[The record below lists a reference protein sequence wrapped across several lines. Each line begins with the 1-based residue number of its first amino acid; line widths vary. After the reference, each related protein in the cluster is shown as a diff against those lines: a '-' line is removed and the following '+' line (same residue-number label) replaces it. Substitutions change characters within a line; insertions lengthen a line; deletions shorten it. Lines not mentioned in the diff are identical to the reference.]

1 VASLLK
7 TILMMEHEAI
17 PVQANH
23 RQLNPKIDPLEPD
36 RIIIPLATLPWK
48 LEDKVACINNYGA
61 AGSNAAMIVR
71 NTPAALSARAEA
83 PRLPKYPLYIAANS
97 PGSLQEYCRV
107 LELAIQ
113 KIANQFSDDS
123 LLGTILFS
131 LSQMQNPAL
140 PQALLA
146 TVSTLPELR
155 AVLAKAAAGS
165 SSLVT
170 KTPNNR
176 QPIVL
181 VFGGQRT
188 SFVGLSKDV
197 FEASRLL
204 QLHLRACND
213 AIQAD
218 GGSSIFPA
226 IFQTEPVNDVDLLHS
241 LFFSIQYA
249 CAKAWIDAGV
259 VPDAVMGHSF
269 GQLTALC
276 IGGTLSLADAVR
288 LVRGRAQLMQT
299 LWGEERGSM
308 ILVQANTQ
316 TVQRIISAVQ
326 SVVEIACYNGPESH
340 VLVGTEKAIDT
351 VEASLRDGV
360 QGLIGIKHKRLAV
373 THGFHSRFTEP
384 ILPGLVA
391 IAERLSFKEPE
402 IHLETCSDGSPW
414 TRANPALIAEHTRS
428 PVYFGQ
434 AVERLSGHLGPCTWL
449 EAGAGS
455 GITSMVRA
463 ALPDSAAHN
472 FQAIQL
478 DGTNAL
484 TGMVDA
490 TMNLWKVGH
499 HGVQFWPFHRRQG
512 CKSLTLRLPPYQFE
526 TTRHW
531 LEWKDTIATEQKVP
545 TPEQA
550 TVPQEPVFLAFVGYR
565 DQRKLQA
572 EFHVD
577 TRSKEYQFFVKGH
590 AVLAQPLCPAP
601 LYVELAAR
609 AATILHGGNADCFPC
624 VKDLGIR
631 SPLGAKETVVSVIL
645 ERKDTDVPI
654 WTFSFSTT
662 QCHAAGTVSL
672 QQHGS
677 SLKEEAIRYEKLIGM
692 RRCQDIMADPQA
704 EALQGAL
711 VYRIFGRVVTY
722 ADYYKGVQSVF
733 ARNQEVAGHVKL
745 AELPVGDKTLL
756 NPLAVD
762 NFIQVSGLHVN
773 SLTEIGDKE
782 VYVCTQVDCVQATA
796 KFLNHAGAGS
806 WTVYSNF
813 HHTGERELVNDIF
826 VFDTVSNSLVFWTLG
841 VRFTRVNINSLAQ
854 VLSRAN
860 KDADRGSLPSASSRV
875 PAELVSAARLAATSK
890 PNTRADKDAP
900 VLPTRDL
907 LSELRDVIQAI
918 TEVPKSDITAEA
930 TLEDL
935 GVDSLMGTEV
945 LNEINKSFSVSI
957 PVDEFSGMTDVA
969 SVVRA
974 LQARLG
980 IESSSSSGN
989 ESDSSETQMGASGTI
1004 TPLSEPETDSGAVLQ
1019 LSSLLATHLETSDP
1033 IEFQT
1038 NLSELGLDSLLSIE
1052 LASDIKKM
1060 FQVDVDMAE
1069 LTTESTFGDLVKLVL
1084 IGEAQ
1089 ITSGAPPAVGAL
1101 QSNQQATTNRA
1112 PSRDAS
1118 PILGSQRAFEDVRF
1132 DYDLYTQK
1140 TGFAAFW
1147 KKVYPAQSRL
1157 VLAYTVEAFAKLGC
1171 NLAAMKPG
1179 DRLPPIQYIPKHQKL
1194 VDQLYNILR
1203 DGLLVAIDVDGK
1215 TRVRSDHPVDTT
1227 PSATLLERILTAAPD
1242 HASEHKL
1249 LDTTGSKLA
1258 DCLTG
1263 AADPLMLLFRSQAN
1277 RDLLAHVYAKGPMY
1291 DAISQLLC
1299 SFLGRAFS
1307 PGATVQILEL
1317 GGGTGGT
1324 TKHVVNYL
1332 AQLGV
1337 AFEYTFTD
1345 LSGSLVAAA
1354 RKTFAGR
1361 TNMKFQV
1368 IDIEKEPVESLRNK
1382 FHVIIST
1389 NCIHATRNLELS
1401 TRHIRQMLCPG
1412 GFLSL
1417 VEFTRNMYWFDLV
1430 FGLLDGW
1437 WFFEDGRE
1445 HVLATER
1452 VWDASMRR
1460 AGFDHVTWT
1469 DGDSAEAKT
1478 LRIITGFNGVP
1489 EDPKFVP
1496 AIKPLDT
1503 GTPMETIRYK
1513 QIGPAALFAD
1523 IHYPSTVSDAS
1534 RPIGEHNP

>member
-1 VASLLK
+1 
-7 TILMMEHEAI
+7 
-17 PVQANH
+17 
-23 RQLNPKIDPLEPD
+23 
-36 RIIIPLATLPWK
+36 
-48 LEDKVACINNYGA
+48 
-61 AGSNAAMIVR
+61 
-71 NTPAALSARAEA
+71 
-83 PRLPKYPLYIAANS
+83 
-97 PGSLQEYCRV
+97 
-107 LELAIQ
+107 
-113 KIANQFSDDS
+113 
-123 LLGTILFS
+123 
-131 LSQMQNPAL
+131 
-140 PQALLA
+140 
-146 TVSTLPELR
+146 
-155 AVLAKAAAGS
+155 
-165 SSLVT
+165 
-170 KTPNNR
+170 
-176 QPIVL
+176 
-181 VFGGQRT
+181 
-188 SFVGLSKDV
+188 
-197 FEASRLL
+197 
-204 QLHLRACND
+204 
-213 AIQAD
+213 
-218 GGSSIFPA
+218 
-226 IFQTEPVNDVDLLHS
+226 
-241 LFFSIQYA
+241 
-249 CAKAWIDAGV
+249 
-259 VPDAVMGHSF
+259 
-269 GQLTALC
+269 
-276 IGGTLSLADAVR
+276 
-288 LVRGRAQLMQT
+288 
-299 LWGEERGSM
+299 
-308 ILVQANTQ
+308 
-316 TVQRIISAVQ
+316 
-326 SVVEIACYNGPESH
+326 
-340 VLVGTEKAIDT
+340 
-351 VEASLRDGV
+351 
-360 QGLIGIKHKRLAV
+360 
-373 THGFHSRFTEP
+373 
-384 ILPGLVA
+384 
-391 IAERLSFKEPE
+391 
-402 IHLETCSDGSPW
+402 
-414 TRANPALIAEHTRS
+414 
-428 PVYFGQ
+428 
-434 AVERLSGHLGPCTWL
+434 
-449 EAGAGS
+449 
-455 GITSMVRA
+455 
-463 ALPDSAAHN
+463 
-472 FQAIQL
+472 
-478 DGTNAL
+478 
-484 TGMVDA
+484 
-490 TMNLWKVGH
+490 
-499 HGVQFWPFHRRQG
+499 
-512 CKSLTLRLPPYQFE
+512 
-526 TTRHW
+526 
-531 LEWKDTIATEQKVP
+531 
-545 TPEQA
+545 
-550 TVPQEPVFLAFVGYR
+550 
-565 DQRKLQA
+565 
-572 EFHVD
+572 
-577 TRSKEYQFFVKGH
+577 
-590 AVLAQPLCPAP
+590 
-601 LYVELAAR
+601 
-609 AATILHGGNADCFPC
+609 
-624 VKDLGIR
+624 
-631 SPLGAKETVVSVIL
+631 
-645 ERKDTDVPI
+645 
-654 WTFSFSTT
+654 
-662 QCHAAGTVSL
+662 VSL
-672 QQHGS
+672 HQHRSG
-677 SLKEEAIRYEKLIGM
+677 LEEEAVRYEKLIGM

-722 ADYYKGVQSVF
+722 ADYYKGMQSVF
-733 ARNQEVAGHVKL
+733 ARNREVAGHVKL
-745 AELPVGDKTLL
+745 AELPVGDETLL

-806 WTVYSNF
+806 WTVYSNY

-826 VFDTVSNSLVFWTLG
+826 VFDTASNSLVFWTLG

-860 KDADRGSLPSASSRV
+860 KDSSGGSLPTAPSQA
-875 PAELVSAARLAATSK
+875 PAEVVSAACPAAALK
-890 PNTRADKDAP
+890 PTTRPDKAAP

-907 LSELRDVIQAI
+907 LSELRNVLQAI
-918 TEVPKSDITAEA
+918 TEVPKNDITAEA

-945 LNEINKSFSVSI
+945 LNEINKYFSVSI

-980 IESSSSSGN
+980 VESLSSSGN
-989 ESDSSETQMGASGTI
+989 ESVSSETQMGASGTI
-1004 TPLSEPETDSGAVLQ
+1004 TPLSEPETDSSAVLQ

-1084 IGEAQ
+1084 GEAQ
-1089 ITSGAPPAVGAL
+1089 ITSGAPLAAGAL
-1101 QSNQQATTNRA
+1101 QSNQQATTNGVPARET
-1112 PSRDAS
+1112 S

-1171 NLAAMKPG
+1171 NLTAMKPG
-1179 DRLPPIQYIPKHQKL
+1179 DQLLPIQYLPKHQKL

-1215 TRVRSDHPVDTT
+1215 SCVRSDHPVDST
-1227 PSATLLERILTAAPD
+1227 PSATLLERILTAAPH

-1249 LDTTGSKLA
+1249 LDITGSKLA

-1307 PGATVQILEL
+1307 PGGTVQILEL

-1354 RKTFAGR
+1354 RKTFARR

-1368 IDIEKEPVESLRNK
+1368 IDIEKEPVESLRNR

-1452 VWDASMRR
+1452 FWDASMRR

-1478 LRIITGFNGVP
+1478 LRIITGFNGSP

-1513 QIGPAALFAD
+1513 QIGPISLFAD
-1523 IHYPSTVSDAS
+1523 IHYPSAVSDAS
-1534 RPIGEHNP
+1534 RPIGEYNPKLVHKNDHG